1 MQSAYNILGIPGNAS
16 AEDIELAM
24 QRAKLFY
31 TPQKMAED
39 ARIAER
45 FTEVMNAYKVLRD
58 PASRAAHDRKLAS
71 QRTLAP
77 GQRSAPVR
85 SSQAVE
91 RKSVNPLVIIT
102 VLAIALFAGG
112 FWIQYK
118 RDAAKAEL
126 AAKEA
131 ETARLQAVAEAEKL
145 KVEALEK
152 QERARAEALARQQ
165 EQALRRDSD
174 MAISRAQAAQSRQQA
189 LHAQSLAAEQRE
201 AQRKEYE
208 RRAEERRA
216 VTEGQR
222 RVAADRQRIRELC
235 YQNYRRPDC

>member
-16 AEDIELAM
+16 PEDIESAL
-24 QRAKLFY
+24 QRARLFY
-31 TPQKMAED
+31 TPQKMAD
-39 ARIAER
+39 DSRIAER

-71 QRTLAP
+71 QGTLAP

-85 SSQAVE
+85 TSRVAES
-91 RKSVNPLVIIT
+91 KSLNPLVIIGL
-102 VLAIALFAGG
+102 LAIAVFAGG
-112 FWIQYK
+112 FWIQHK
-118 RDAAKAEL
+118 RETAKVEL
-126 AAKEA
+126 AVKEA
-131 ETARLQAVAEAEKL
+131 ETARLQAIAEAERF

-152 QERARAEALARQQ
+152 TERARAEAVARQQ
-165 EQALRRDSD
+165 EQTLRRDSE
-174 MAISRAQAAQSRQQA
+174 MAIARAQVAQSRQQS
-189 LHAQSLAAEQRE
+189 LHAQSLATEQRD

-208 RRAEERRA
+208 RRAEEQRA
-216 VTEGQR
+216 VADGQR